1 MNIIL
6 KTTYLAIDLIFS
18 STILHGNHEN
28 LRFRQKVATIPT
40 HETHLAKYFRQ
51 FLDKHNPSTQRSP
64 ISPTL
69 HAPMGKR
76 ESEASESPRNG
87 GARKSRTETVTPTVR
102 TEWGKEF
109 YLLHAGGREVDVHG
123 EDPDILAVHLLHS
136 AQPSLLDPLPL
147 WPPAGARTLHSQS
160 HTERVKA
167 WALLWPGATP
177 ASGDSGR
184 LAYRLEEED
193 GVRRRLWVG

>member
-1 MNIIL
+1 
-6 KTTYLAIDLIFS
+6 
-18 STILHGNHEN
+18 
-28 LRFRQKVATIPT
+28 
-40 HETHLAKYFRQ
+40 
-51 FLDKHNPSTQRSP
+51 
-64 ISPTL
+64 
-69 HAPMGKR
+69 MGKR

-136 AQPSLLDPLPL
+136 AEPSLLDPLPL

-193 GVRRRLWVG
+193 GWVDDADLYVRGIFQPRQRRQLSLGSAVGAAAVTSAGSIDGCEIPARHVRSSETRTRQTARGAYSFYPIFLGNYK